1 MITKAGKQGI
11 RTFVNWTGQNT
22 TPNIKAMFPNEPIYN
37 NQHQQRWIC
46 TIASTFVTHLN
57 IQYNYNPGFIFG
69 SGNTAPTEDDY
80 FLERQ
85 ITSGLSVV
93 LTGTSRGV
101 DSNGKLYMEFLFTVT
116 NTSSANVT
124 IAEMGLIS
132 QWSCCTSASAT
143 TAGNNN
149 ILVDRTVLDTPV
161 TIEPNDSAAIR
172 YRITSD
178 ISFS

>member
-11 RTFVNWTGQNT
+11 RTFVTWTGQNT

-46 TIASTFVTHLN
+46 AVVSTFVTALN
-57 IQYNYNPGFIFG
+57 IQYNYNAGFSFG

-80 FLERQ
+80 FLESQ
-85 ITSGLSVV
+85 ITSGLSSV
-93 LTGTSRGV
+93 LTGSSRGV
-101 DSNGKLYMEFLFTVT
+101 DSNGKLYMEYLFTVT
-116 NTSSANVT
+116 NTSNANIT
-124 IAEMGLIS
+124 IAEMGITS
-132 QWSCCTSASAT
+132 SWSVCTSASAT
-143 TAGNNN
+143 SASNNN
-149 ILVDRTVLDTPV
+149 ILIDRTVLDTPV
-161 TIEPNDSAAIR
+161 TIEPNNSAAIR